1 MTLALL
7 FTAVTGA
14 WASGEIVVTVTAA
27 DLQADKSTT
36 FTKDGV
42 TIKCW
47 DRMQEGLAFSELYE
61 MSTTLGYFTKIEIT
75 NQHPE
80 GISGINGISGFT
92 VNGSVATWTGKASS
106 VGLGHYSVGP
116 VVQFVFT
123 IEPAEPAIDV
133 TINDDKTEA
142 TMESMPTYDVNFNY
156 ELVRDMSVSM
166 TTEIGDG
173 KDGYRIRLQKNE
185 QTGKYEPAEMTAQ
198 QMKELVK
205 VHDALENY
213 DLTFGVLGANC
224 IVNIYAANDENQAVG
239 EPIAFA
245 DLTPGRYIAKAVAA
259 TGSAYEGETDMSN
272 IFELFEGYEVEIAAG
287 EFVTYYKDE
296 ALKVEDENAQLYTI
310 TAVSGTTAT
319 ATELTVAAAN
329 TPLLVKN
336 NAAEKKTILLIPT
349 SATPDNVEVY
359 SGFKGTLEG
368 TQIAGST
375 DTQANY
381 VCTGKQFT
389 WVKDAGTIAAN
400 RCWLELVSSTG
411 APVLD
416 IVFDGNATGI
426 ETTKFTDDAN
436 DAWYDLNGRRLQ
448 AKPTTKGV
456 YILNGRKV
464 VVK

>member
-7 FTAVTGA
+7 LTAVGGA

-123 IEPAEPAIDV
+123 IEPAGPAV

-156 ELVRDMSVSM
+156 ELVRDMSVQM
-166 TTEIGDG
+166 QAQVGDDAT
-173 KDGYRIRLQKNE
+173 KQPRYRVKKNE
-185 QTGKYEPAEMTAQ
+185 QTGLYEPAEMDMMQ
-198 QMKELVK
+198 VQELFSVYDGIEGTTLAPK
-205 VHDALENY
+205 NY
-213 DLTFGVLGANC
+213 L
-224 IVNIYAANDENQAVG
+224 VNIYAVDDEGNPTG
-239 EPIAFA
+239 EAMDFTTFTFA
-245 DLTPGRYIAKAVAA
+245 PGRYCVTA
-259 TGSAYEGETDMSN
+259 SAELDAPYEGTTAPSN
-272 IFELFEGYEVEIAAG
+272 IFELFQGYELVIPAG
-287 EFVTYYKDE
+287 EFATYYKDE
-296 ALKVEDENAQLYTI
+296 ALYVEDEDAKLYTI
-310 TAVSGTTAT
+310 TTVGNETAT

-336 NAAEKKTILLIPT
+336 NAAEAKTILLIPT
-349 SATPDNVEVY
+349 TATPDDVTPYE
-359 SGFKGTLEG
+359 GFKGTLEA
-368 TQIAGST
+368 TQIAAST
-375 DTQANY
+375 ATQNNY
-381 VCTGKQFT
+381 ALNGKEFV
-389 WVKDAGTIAAN
+389 WVMNAIDIAAN
-400 RCWLELVSSTG
+400 RAWLETSATTTNSRALQ
-411 APVLD
+411 
-416 IVFDGNATGI
+416 IVFGDVTGMSEELRVKSEEFAT
-426 ETTKFTDDAN
+426 AQ
-436 DAWYDLNGRRLQ
+436 WYDLNGRKLQ
-448 AKPTTKGV
+448 AAPTKKGV
-456 YILNGRKV
+456 YILNGKKV